1 MPQHGGVLSRLAQ
14 AAAAGAA
21 VMILVPAC
29 EGPFGLGLPST
40 RALESGAADGLSG
53 GRSFE
58 IAGAY
63 TTNGASWAVD
73 LQLAGPGTEHAL
85 VAQGSLKLEAIIIG
99 GAAYFRGQDFLSQ
112 HLGSASAARTLVQAA
127 GNAWWKG
134 PATDA
139 PSILDFTDADRMR
152 ATFLGSVVR
161 SRADH
166 RTVDG
171 VDVAQL
177 SGPRAD
183 VYISEAAP
191 HRVVRIRLNKGAVI
205 DWISDADIGY
215 SSYGKDFK
223 IQRPSD
229 VIDFSNLSTL
239 PPLYTVVSV
248 DTSKC
253 ASTCVVSAVV
263 KNLGG
268 KTGARA
274 PSSVVFTMTDP
285 ATGGVIGTCTAQI
298 VPDVNYNS
306 TASVSCTITVPSGQ
320 RIDAVVITARPD
332 NPGHG

>member
-1 MPQHGGVLSRLAQ
+1 
-14 AAAAGAA
+14 
-21 VMILVPAC
+21 MILVPAC

-58 IAGAY
+58 IAGSY
-63 TTNGASWAVD
+63 TTNGVSWTVD
-73 LQLAGPGTEHAL
+73 LQLAGPDTEHAL
-85 VAQGSLKLEAIIIG
+85 ISQGSLKLEAIIIG

-112 HLGSASAARTLVQAA
+112 HLGTASAARTLVQAA

-134 PATDA
+134 PATNV
-139 PSILDFTDADRMR
+139 PSILDFTEADRMK

-166 RTVDG
+166 LTVDG
-171 VDVAQL
+171 VDVAEL
-177 SGPRAD
+177 SGPRAE

-191 HRVVRIRLNKGAVI
+191 HRIVRIRLHKGAVI

-215 SSYGKDFK
+215 RNYGKDFN
-223 IQRPSD
+223 IQRPSA

-248 DTSKC
+248 DVSKC
-253 ASTCVVSAVV
+253 ATPCAVSAVV

-268 KTGARA
+268 KNGARA
-274 PSSVVFTMTDP
+274 PSSVIFTMTDP
-285 ATGGVIGTCTAQI
+285 ANGGVIGACTAQI
-298 VPDVNYNS
+298 TPDVAYNS
-306 TASVSCTITVPSGQ
+306 TTSVSCTISVPSGQ
-320 RIDAVVITARPD
+320 RIDAVVITAKPD
-332 NPGHG
+332 NPGHA